1 MRRTEPIAGT
11 GASRLL
17 RAAARLCN
25 GAFVTTLLAGAF
37 AQAHAQNGDPL
48 TFAVISDALT
58 RPADETPVR
67 QMLDAIARDRSV
79 GFIVYDGNVKGAT
92 EPCRD
97 SIYQSR
103 RDLLDASRTPV
114 VLLLGQ
120 HDWADCGLTHGGAY
134 DPVERL
140 DFVRQ
145 LFFADASSLGQNPLT
160 LTRES
165 EVARFRPFRENVR
178 WQAEGIAFIGL
189 NAPSPNNHYL
199 TAGGRNGEFEDRTVA
214 TTFWLDH
221 AAESAR
227 RAGMRALVIVLQG
240 DPDFARYERRDRF
253 AWLRFSRANEPRD
266 GFLEL
271 KRSLVK
277 AAETFRGPVIV
288 IHRTEASEPNGFH
301 IDQPLRNDKGL
312 TVTNLTRVALS
323 LKRPQSHG
331 WKWSATRDGIRRFGC
346 ACAIYAMYATCA
358 TCGTRRTPASTK
370 RQSREQRRPRSPR
383 RRARLTAHIPIT
395 CPLRPL
401 PHRPRCRATICLR
414 SCPRRLRSCSRRQA
428 CRPFSRRRK
437 RCRLFSRCP
446 RRACPATAARNKK
459 AQPKLRFATT
469 PGNPDALSAASGRSP
484 CAARRRLRL
493 HPALRGRLRHARA
506 DA

>member
-1 MRRTEPIAGT
+1 M
-11 GASRLL
+11 
-17 RAAARLCN
+17 
-25 GAFVTTLLAGAF
+25 AGAF

-323 LKRPQSHG
+323 LKRPQSQWLEVVSDARWHPPFRLRVRDIRDVRDVRDLRNAQDSR
-331 WKWSATRDGIRRFGC
+331 KHEATEPRAETPAQSAPSSAPYGSYSDYMPT
-346 ACAIYAMYATCA
+346 A
-358 TCGTRRTPASTK
+358 PASTPPAL
-370 RQSREQRRPRSPR
+370 PRND
-383 RRARLTAHIPIT
+383 
-395 CPLRPL
+395 L
-401 PHRPRCRATICLR
+401 PAQL
-414 SCPRRLRSCSRRQA
+414 
-428 CRPFSRRRK
+428 
-437 RCRLFSRCP
+437 
-446 RRACPATAARNKK
+446 PAPPSLM
-459 AQPKLRFATT
+459 QP
-469 PGNPDALSAASGRSP
+469 ASGLP
-484 CAARRRLRL
+484 PILTPPQALPPIL
-493 HPALRGRLRHARA
+493 PVPASGVSGNGSAQ
-506 DA
+506 

>member
-1 MRRTEPIAGT
+1 MRRTERIDGT

-25 GAFVTTLLAGAF
+25 GAFVTALLAGAF

-58 RPADETPVR
+58 RPADEAPVR
-67 QMLDAIARDRSV
+67 QMLDAIARDRDV
-79 GFIVYDGNVKGAT
+79 GFIIYDGNVKGPT

-103 RDLLDASRTPV
+103 RDLLDASRTPL
-114 VLLLGQ
+114 VLVLGQ

-165 EVARFRPFRENVR
+165 DVARFRPFRENVR

-288 IHRTEASEPNGFH
+288 IHRTEASEPNGFN

-323 LKRPQSHG
+323 LKRPQSQWLEVVSDARWHPPFRLRVRDSRDVRNAQDSR
-331 WKWSATRDGIRRFGC
+331 KRDATEQKAETPAQSAPSSAPYGSYPDYVPT
-346 ACAIYAMYATCA
+346 A
-358 TCGTRRTPASTK
+358 PASTPPAL
-370 RQSREQRRPRSPR
+370 PRNDLP
-383 RRARLTAHIPIT
+383 TQIPA
-395 CPLRPL
+395 PPSLM
-401 PHRPRCRATICLR
+401 
-414 SCPRRLRSCSRRQA
+414 
-428 CRPFSRRRK
+428 
-437 RCRLFSRCP
+437 
-446 RRACPATAARNKK
+446 
-459 AQPKLRFATT
+459 QP
-469 PGNPDALSAASGRSP
+469 ASGVP
-484 CAARRRLRL
+484 PILTPPQALPPIL
-493 HPALRGRLRHARA
+493 PVPASGVSGNGTPQ
-506 DA
+506 

>member
-1 MRRTEPIAGT
+1 MRRTERIDGT
-11 GASRLL
+11 GTSRLL

-25 GAFVTTLLAGAF
+25 GAFVTALLAGAF

-58 RPADETPVR
+58 RPADEAPVR
-67 QMLDAIARDRSV
+67 QMLDAIARDRDV
-79 GFIVYDGNVKGAT
+79 GFIIYDGNVKGPT

-114 VLLLGQ
+114 VLVLGQ

-165 EVARFRPFRENVR
+165 DVARFRPFRENVR

-199 TAGGRNGEFEDRTVA
+199 TAGGRNGEFEDRAVA

-323 LKRPQSHG
+323 LKRPQSQWLEVVSDARWHPPFRLRVRDMRDVRNAQDAR
-331 WKWSATRDGIRRFGC
+331 KRDATEQKAETPAQSAPSSAPYGSYPDYVPT
-346 ACAIYAMYATCA
+346 A
-358 TCGTRRTPASTK
+358 PASTPPAL
-370 RQSREQRRPRSPR
+370 PRNDLP
-383 RRARLTAHIPIT
+383 AQIPA
-395 CPLRPL
+395 PPSLM
-401 PHRPRCRATICLR
+401 
-414 SCPRRLRSCSRRQA
+414 
-428 CRPFSRRRK
+428 
-437 RCRLFSRCP
+437 
-446 RRACPATAARNKK
+446 
-459 AQPKLRFATT
+459 QP
-469 PGNPDALSAASGRSP
+469 ASGVP
-484 CAARRRLRL
+484 PLLTPPQALPPIL
-493 HPALRGRLRHARA
+493 PVPASGVSGNGTPQ
-506 DA
+506 

>member
-1 MRRTEPIAGT
+1 MNWRIKRRMRRTEPIAGA
-11 GASRLL
+11 GASHLL

-25 GAFVTTLLAGAF
+25 GAFVTALLAGAF

-58 RPADETPVR
+58 RPADEAPVR

-79 GFIVYDGNVKGAT
+79 SFIVYDGNVKGAT

-145 LFFADASSLGQNPLT
+145 LFFVDASSLGQNPLT

-323 LKRPQSHG
+323 LKRPQSQWLEVVSDPRWHPPFRLRVRDIRDVRDVRNAQDSR
-331 WKWSATRDGIRRFGC
+331 KHDATEPKPETPAQSAPSSAPYGSYSDYMP
-346 ACAIYAMYATCA
+346 AA
-358 TCGTRRTPASTK
+358 PASTPPAL
-370 RQSREQRRPRSPR
+370 PRND
-383 RRARLTAHIPIT
+383 
-395 CPLRPL
+395 L
-401 PHRPRCRATICLR
+401 PAQL
-414 SCPRRLRSCSRRQA
+414 
-428 CRPFSRRRK
+428 
-437 RCRLFSRCP
+437 
-446 RRACPATAARNKK
+446 PAPPSLM
-459 AQPKLRFATT
+459 QP
-469 PGNPDALSAASGRSP
+469 ASGLP
-484 CAARRRLRL
+484 PILTPPQALPPIL
-493 HPALRGRLRHARA
+493 PVPASGVSGNGTAQ
-506 DA
+506 

>member
-1 MRRTEPIAGT
+1 MNWRIKRRMRRTERIAGT

-17 RAAARLCN
+17 RAAARVWN
-25 GAFVTTLLAGAF
+25 GAFVTALLAGAF

-58 RPADETPVR
+58 RPADEAPVR

-323 LKRPQSHG
+323 LKRPQSQWLEVVSDPRWHPPFRLRVRDIRDVRDVRNAQDSR
-331 WKWSATRDGIRRFGC
+331 KHDATEPRAETPAQSAPSSAPYGSYSDYMPT
-346 ACAIYAMYATCA
+346 A
-358 TCGTRRTPASTK
+358 PASTPPAL
-370 RQSREQRRPRSPR
+370 PRNDLPAQLPAPPS
-383 RRARLTAHIPIT
+383 LT
-395 CPLRPL
+395 
-401 PHRPRCRATICLR
+401 
-414 SCPRRLRSCSRRQA
+414 
-428 CRPFSRRRK
+428 
-437 RCRLFSRCP
+437 
-446 RRACPATAARNKK
+446 
-459 AQPKLRFATT
+459 QP
-469 PGNPDALSAASGRSP
+469 ASGLP
-484 CAARRRLRL
+484 PILTPPQALPPIL
-493 HPALRGRLRHARA
+493 PVPASGVSGNGSAQ
-506 DA
+506 

>member
-1 MRRTEPIAGT
+1 MRRTERIDGKCAP
-11 GASRLL
+11 RLL
-17 RAAARLCN
+17 GAAARALRH
-25 GAFVTTLLAGAF
+25 VLLLTLLTSAAVNG
-37 AQAHAQNGDPL
+37 HAQGGDPVS
-48 TFAVISDALT
+48 FAVIADALA
-58 RPADETPVR
+58 RPADEAPVR
-67 QMLDAIARDRSV
+67 QMLDAIARDRNI
-79 GFIVYDGNVKGAT
+79 GFIVYDGNVKGAN

-103 RDLLDASRTPV
+103 RDVLDASRTPV

-145 LFFADASSLGQNPLT
+145 LFFADANSLGQEPLA

-178 WQAEGIAFIGL
+178 WQASGIAFIGL

-227 RAGMRALVIVLQG
+227 RAGMRALVVVLQG

-253 AWLRFSRANEPRD
+253 AWLRFSRSNEPRD

-271 KRSLVK
+271 KRALVK
-277 AAETFRGPVIV
+277 AAETFRGPMIV
-288 IHRTEASEPNGFH
+288 IHRIEAPEPNGFH

-323 LKRPQSHG
+323 LKRPQSQWLEVTSDPRWHPPFRLRVRDVRDFRDSG
-331 WKWSATRDGIRRFGC
+331 RRGPSEPQTEAPAQAGPSSAPYGSYPNYSAPSAG
-346 ACAIYAMYATCA
+346 A
-358 TCGTRRTPASTK
+358 PASTPPTM
-370 RQSREQRRPRSPR
+370 PRND
-383 RRARLTAHIPIT
+383 
-395 CPLRPL
+395 L
-401 PHRPRCRATICLR
+401 PESL
-414 SCPRRLRSCSRRQA
+414 
-428 CRPFSRRRK
+428 
-437 RCRLFSRCP
+437 
-446 RRACPATAARNKK
+446 PAPPSLM
-459 AQPKLRFATT
+459 QP
-469 PGNPDALSAASGRSP
+469 ASGLPPILSP
-484 CAARRRLRL
+484 
-493 HPALRGRLRHARA
+493 PQALPPILPVPPPGVSGNGSAQ
-506 DA
+506 